1 MKMPSPADI
10 RAARRAFGL
19 TQSQAG
25 ALCGVTDRAWRYWE
39 RGEREM
45 PKGMWELFNI
55 KTKVEKMRSVT
66 IKTLCDNDASS
77 TIAPD
82 NSPLGNFR
90 DASLQ
95 VRKINNVPSHITN
108 AEVLKA
114 WRETSDIT
122 WLGGRDPRLEFDF
135 AEIGG
140 GKIIKR

>member
-1 MKMPSPADI
+1 MPSPSEI
-10 RAARRAFGL
+10 LAARKAAGL
-19 TQSQAG
+19 TQTQA
-25 ALCGVTDRAWRYWE
+25 AATVGVTLRAWQYWE
-39 RGEREM
+39 AGQREM
-45 PKGMWELFNI
+45 PASAWELFNI

-66 IKTLCDNDASS
+66 IKTLCGNNDASS

>member
-1 MKMPSPADI
+1 MPGS
-10 RAARRAFGL
+10 
-19 TQSQAG
+19 
-25 ALCGVTDRAWRYWE
+25 
-39 RGEREM
+39 
-45 PKGMWELFNI
+45 KWELFNL

-66 IKTLCDNDASS
+66 IKTLCGDSDASS

-82 NSPLGNFR
+82 APLGNFR

-95 VRKINNVPSHITN
+95 VRKINNVPEHVTN

-114 WRETSDIT
+114 WRETTDIT

-135 AEIGG
+135 AEIGH

>member
-1 MKMPSPADI
+1 MPSPSTI
-10 RAARRAFGL
+10 RTTRLALGL
-19 TQSQAG
+19 TQQQSG
-25 ALCGVTDRAWRYWE
+25 ALVGASARAWRSWE
-39 RGEREM
+39 AGVRVM
-45 PKGMWELFNI
+45 PGSKWELFNL

-66 IKTLCDNDASS
+66 IKTLCGNNDASS

-82 NSPLGNFR
+82 ASPLGNFR

-95 VRKINNVPSHITN
+95 VRKINNVPEHVTN

-122 WLGGRDPRLEFDF
+122 WLGGKDPRLEFDF